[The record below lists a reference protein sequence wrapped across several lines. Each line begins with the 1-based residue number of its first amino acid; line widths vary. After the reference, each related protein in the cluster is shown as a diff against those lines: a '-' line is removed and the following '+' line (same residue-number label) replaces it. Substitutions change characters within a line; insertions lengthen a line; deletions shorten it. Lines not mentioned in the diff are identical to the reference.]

1 MLTLIEVHFWEDVL
15 SQVHKIKQIAKNL
28 LADHANEVFIGK
40 WYWINW
46 DGNTP
51 YNMVEC
57 SVNAKNKFCDVIIII
72 IATLNKQTAMF
83 TS

>member
-1 MLTLIEVHFWEDVL
+1 MLTLIEVNFWKDVL
-15 SQVHKIKQIAKNL
+15 SQVHKIKQIATNV

-51 YNMVEC
+51 YNM
-57 SVNAKNKFCDVIIII
+57 
-72 IATLNKQTAMF
+72 
-83 TS
+83 